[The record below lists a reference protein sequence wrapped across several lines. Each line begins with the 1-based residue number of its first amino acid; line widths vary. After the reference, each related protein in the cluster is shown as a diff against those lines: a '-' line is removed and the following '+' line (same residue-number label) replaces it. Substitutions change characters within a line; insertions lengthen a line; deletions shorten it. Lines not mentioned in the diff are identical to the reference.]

1 MRGNLVR
8 FISLLVLGGTALI
21 LYRAWTQVGTPP
33 PIHPSPPIPVDSV
46 KICPCYQRL
55 TTPSRKELLA
65 NLNRVVSVTD
75 TIVGIYR
82 ATRSNTLLIRFPGF
96 KVVIFPELTQ
106 VVEDEG
112 KLPFLKAG
120 RIVTVRG
127 LLVNHPRYGIEI
139 ILKRPQDLVVG
150 FNA

>member
-1 MRGNLVR
+1 
-8 FISLLVLGGTALI
+8 
-21 LYRAWTQVGTPP
+21 
-33 PIHPSPPIPVDSV
+33 
-46 KICPCYQRL
+46 
-55 TTPSRKELLA
+55 
-65 NLNRVVSVTD
+65 
-75 TIVGIYR
+75 
-82 ATRSNTLLIRFPGF
+82 
-96 KVVIFPELTQ
+96 VIFPELTQ